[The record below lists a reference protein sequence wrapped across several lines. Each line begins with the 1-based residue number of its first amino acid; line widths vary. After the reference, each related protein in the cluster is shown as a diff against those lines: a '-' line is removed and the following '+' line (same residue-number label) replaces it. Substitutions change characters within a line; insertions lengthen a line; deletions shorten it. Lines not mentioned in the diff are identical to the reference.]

1 MNDFI
6 DSFMNPPLQ
15 FMQKIVD
22 YLSHIALVA
31 GKGINLS
38 DYVSWIGL
46 LGSSWVAVLNSILAS
61 FALILAIFVAQR
73 IYRLYLAFKD
83 GVQWW

>member
-61 FALILAIFVAQR
+61 FTLILVIFVAQR
-73 IYRLYLAFKD
+73 IYRLYLSFKD
-83 GVQWW
+83 GIQWW